1 MSNVQ
6 SMLAIGAMIILSFIS
21 LSFNSAVLNTSTIDF
36 QNKVSLTA
44 ISLADN
50 MLEEIKSKSFDQA
63 TLQFPTNN
71 LASLTPPSSLGPE
84 AGEVYPN
91 FNDVDDYNGFI
102 DTVAAPYFETY
113 YLSCK
118 VEYVSGNSP
127 DVVSSV
133 QTFDKRVTVTVTS
146 PYLKNN
152 ISIAEIF
159 TLR

>member
-6 SMLAIGAMIILSFIS
+6 SMLAIGAMLILSFIS

-102 DTVAAPYFETY
+102 DTVSAPYFETY

-133 QTFDKRVTVTVTS
+133 QTFDKRATITVTS
-146 PYLKNN
+146 PYLRNS
-152 ISIAEIF
+152 ISLAEIF
-159 TLR
+159 TLK